1 MKTFKLNANNNLQ
14 FESNFEVLSGSE
26 ALIQDIRTLLL
37 MFKGENPFD
46 SSEGIDWYA
55 LMKKSDRNA
64 ILSAIKDRIKSD
76 LRVKDISNIEFD
88 IDKNQKMNVTL
99 QIETTDGEIINV

>member
-55 LMKKSDRNA
+55 LMQKSDRNA

-76 LRVKDISNIEFD
+76 SRVKDISNIEFD